1 MVARVY
7 KCDYK
12 GPDKD
17 IKALG
22 GTAGETFSAGDAG
35 PGKPSPRLPHRPW
48 WPRRAA
54 ARRAGGSLM
63 APPAGAR
70 ATAKCRPRGIRT
82 SSADTAA
89 RTQLRRQPRPPPPG
103 PPAPPQPGR
112 RSLLGHTPTAG
123 PPRGWHPRLLEC
135 SSACARRFLHHGIRR
150 PARPPRAAG
159 SHGPAADSLAPLRQG
174 LVRGQSRASRPSQP
188 PARAALRRKAA
199 SATPPGGRAPP
210 ACDPPHPAWKAP
222 WDPRPRPARG
232 PRWPTPCPPPCPATP
247 GPAPSRATE
256 LPGPLREQQRDRTQ
270 ADGAVGGRAGRGAQP
285 RRPALEDRGLGRLP
299 QARLLEDVA
308 FATALAGRGHRP
320 GTRGRTAA
328 PLSLP
333 GQGGNGGASRHRHGA
348 PLPPQRTLGRSVTCP
363 PSRSTHGPIRTDRG
377 TTEHVP
383 REDQSQLAKE
393 GES

>member
-1 MVARVY
+1 
-7 KCDYK
+7 
-12 GPDKD
+12 
-17 IKALG
+17 
-22 GTAGETFSAGDAG
+22 
-35 PGKPSPRLPHRPW
+35 
-48 WPRRAA
+48 
-54 ARRAGGSLM
+54 M

-103 PPAPPQPGR
+103 PPAPPPAW
-112 RSLLGHTPTAG
+112 PTV
-123 PPRGWHPRLLEC
+123 
-135 SSACARRFLHHGIRR
+135 
-150 PARPPRAAG
+150 PARPHSHSRTAPRLAPPASGMFLRVCAPLPAPRHSETSASPARCRLSRPRGRFPRAR
-159 SHGPAADSLAPLRQG
+159 PAPPG
-174 LVRGQSRASRPSQP
+174 CSRPSGRDSCAASPGPRGPPSHP
-188 PARAALRRKAA
+188 PAQPCGGRPPPRR
-199 SATPPGGRAPP
+199 PPGAGL
-210 ACDPPHPAWKAP
+210 
-222 WDPRPRPARG
+222 RPRATLPILPGKLPGTPARG
-232 PRWPTPCPPPCPATP
+232 PPVAPRWPTPCPPPCPATP

-270 ADGAVGGRAGRGAQP
+270 ADRAVGGRAGRGAQP